1 MDFRTI
7 KEEYNSIYS
16 KASQPQVLSEDVEL
30 VEQYLDEEYEAI
42 VEQIVSDEDSIE
54 EIVFEMLDEGFT
66 AEEIE
71 DIFDEIFEA
80 QVTTGQGS
88 RMAAASRLARMQ
100 AAKKITKQKERK
112 EKVKAAVDSAKGA
125 VKGALSAAKGKAS
138 DAKSAARG
146 AVKDAKRSS
155 HVGLAKYASK
165 RNLMPGPGLKT
176 QSSKG
181 RGELRRA
188 VAKDVAGRAAAKVD
202 RAKSKA
208 TAKAASAAVSG
219 YAAARSAK
227 QAASDVKNRAVQS
240 AKNKAAVAK
249 RGIADRISAAKDKV
263 KAAKAGVKS
272 SIGKAARKV
281 ADKAGGVASRMG
293 EETNYDL
300 VLKYLYMEGHV
311 ETLEE
316 AEQVM
321 VNLSH
326 EEIEAILEQC

>member
-16 KASQPQVLSEDVEL
+16 SKPEYLAEDTEEL
-30 VEQYLDEEYEAI
+30 VEILDEEYEAI
-42 VEQIVSDEDSIE
+42 VEEIASDVEIIE
-54 EIVFEMLDEGFT
+54 ELVYEMLEEGFD

-71 DIFDEIFEA
+71 GIFDEIFEA

-112 EKVKAAVDSAKGA
+112 EKVKAAVSSAKGA
-125 VKGALSAAKGKAS
+125 VKGALDKAAGKARDAKAAAK
-138 DAKSAARG
+138 G

-181 RGELRRA
+181 RGELRKA
-188 VAKDVAGRAAAKVD
+188 VAKDVAD
-202 RAKSKA
+202 RAVSKARRGKEKA

-227 QAASDVKNRAVQS
+227 QAASDAKNRAVQS

-272 SIGKAARKV
+272 SIGKAARRV
-281 ADKAGGVASRMG
+281 ADRMG

-311 ETLEE
+311 ESLEE
-316 AEQVM
+316 AEKVM
-321 VNLSH
+321 VNLTH
-326 EEIEAILEQC
+326 EEIEAILEDC